1 MTNPQNVTVIVS
13 KLTQYLQQATDQY
26 LRQELVSRINQL
38 AEKYAPSNQWFIQ
51 TMNNVFEL
59 SGNTAGAVSSSMGSQ
74 VALGGRAGSTNGGNV
89 SEKKLKNEMA
99 HSILRLISEQAHEL
113 MTSYPGGRVPDGE
126 EDIRVYAADTYV
138 SLLTA
143 KRSKGY
149 ANTLPDILLQV
160 SAWVLGE
167 YGHMSSTTSPEQVL
181 LLLGQLMERQ
191 VDSPAVTKSWVLEAI
206 LKMGAKIAASGQA
219 IPSSVVELVSKY
231 QNSLFVDLQQR
242 AFEFLQLVQTP
253 RTLTAVVPRDN
264 TFDLDIVIDEKLS
277 FLDGYVDTALR
288 NGAKPYNNDPIAK
301 ANLAEPVDGLYGAA
315 HGGGGSKALKF
326 QAYAAPE
333 KEVASAP
340 VHHHAPTPTHTS
352 NSGLFEQYGAGVPS
366 AAAPTAASNG
376 DDGLRLNNVA
386 RRWGPQGYNDPDAAP
401 AVAAAAAVP
410 VAAVPAYVQQ
420 QHTQAQMPSP
430 AQQRQAE
437 EQARADRE
445 RERKAQVP
453 VKPRELT
460 EKEKFASSL
469 FAGVGGAAAAPA
481 PVRRTP
487 VAAAAPVQRAQPVQQ
502 QAAPVPQQQSSTDFL
517 GGLMDATPAPAPAP
531 AKPAASAADP
541 LDLLF
546 GGGAPAPVQQQQN
559 RPAAASSSGDLFD
572 MLGGGGAPAPA
583 SSAAPALFD
592 DPFGFGGSSSNGS
605 AAASSSPAS
614 SSGSSDLFTSMGEG
628 STKFGFAG
636 CSPAMSNALSAMQK
650 GAENIVV
657 TNPSLQVSVV
667 RGTTPD
673 ATVLALFISNKSSAP
688 IQGVQLSFSLPVGIA
703 LSYSGDGG
711 AQIAQSGPAQQTIQM
726 SQIASRSTMTHLLSL
741 SLQSPSAFAA
751 ASSGAAGTAPA
762 GSLRLQFQSSNSALT
777 PFNLDLSP
785 SEFLRPAPMKTD
797 AYGAAWKALTDEI
810 KTQARPSTCNTS
822 ADFMARMTGSSM
834 NFHAVQTIG
843 AENICSARI
852 VLAPGVPTQGSAN
865 LLLVHG
871 KVHSH
876 VELIVKGRGREMA
889 AAVAKQLAVVLK

>member
-74 VALGGRAGSTNGGNV
+74 VALGGRAGVSASGSV

-99 HSILRLISEQAHEL
+99 HSILRLISEQAHEI
-113 MTSYPGGRVPDGE
+113 MTSYPGGHVPEGE
-126 EDIRVYAADTYV
+126 EDIRVYAADTYI

-167 YGHMSSTTSPEQVL
+167 YGHMSSTTSPTDVL
-181 LLLGQLMERQ
+181 LLLGNLMERQ

-206 LKMGAKIAASGQA
+206 LKMGAKIAANGQA
-219 IPSSVVELVSKY
+219 IPSSVVDLVAKY

-264 TFDLDIVIDEKLS
+264 TFDLEIVIDEKLS
-277 FLDGYVDTALR
+277 FLDGYVETALR
-288 NGAKPYNNDPIAK
+288 NGAKPYNNDPVAK
-301 ANLAEPVDGLYGAA
+301 AKLAEPVDGLYGAA

-366 AAAPTAASNG
+366 AAPAATANG
-376 DDGLRLNNVA
+376 EDGLRLNNVA

-401 AVAAAAAVP
+401 AAAVAAAVP

-420 QHTQAQMPSP
+420 QQAPAQPSP

-445 RERKAQVP
+445 RERKAQIP

-469 FAGVGGAAAAPA
+469 FAGVGGAAAPA

-487 VAAAAPVQRAQPVQQ
+487 VAAAAPVQRAQPVQQQ

-517 GGLMDATPAPAPAP
+517 GGLMDATPAPAPAA
-531 AKPAASAADP
+531 AKPASSADP

-546 GGGAPAPVQQQQN
+546 GGSAPAPVQSQQN

-572 MLGGGGAPAPA
+572 MLGGGSSAAAPA
-583 SSAAPALFD
+583 SQAPALFD
-592 DPFGFGGSSSNGS
+592 DPFGFGSSSNGS
-605 AAASSSPAS
+605 AAASSPAS
-614 SSGSSDLFTSMGEG
+614 SSSSDLFTSMGEG

-636 CSPAMSNALSAMQK
+636 CSAAMSNALSAMQK
-650 GAENIVV
+650 GAESIVV
-657 TNPSLQVSVV
+657 TNATMQVSVV
-667 RGTTPD
+667 RGMTND
-673 ATVLALFISNKSSAP
+673 ATVLALFISNKSAAP
-688 IQGVQLSFSLPVGIA
+688 IQGVQLSFSLPGGIA
-703 LSYSGDGG
+703 LSYSGEAG

-726 SQIASRSTMTHLLSL
+726 SQLAPRSTLTHLLSL
-741 SLQSPSAFAA
+741 SLQSPAAFAA

-762 GSLRLQFQSSNSALT
+762 GSLRLQFQSSTASLT
-777 PFNLDLSP
+777 PFNLDVAP
-785 SEFLRPAPMKTD
+785 SELLRPASMKTD

-810 KTQARPSTCNTS
+810 KAQARPSTCNTS
-822 ADFMARMTGSSM
+822 ADFMARMTTTVGTPPV
-834 NFHAVQTIG
+834 NFFAVQTIG
-843 AENICSARI
+843 AENICAARI
-852 VLAPGVPTQGSAN
+852 VLAPGVATQGSSN

-889 AAVAKQLAVVLK
+889 AAVAKQLTVVLK